1 MFGGFTESYPETI
14 MVGQGSIGVSNRSTL
29 ATYMGIMDDIRSIF
43 SKETGQPAGLFSFNS
58 IGACPI
64 CNGKGV
70 LTPDVAF
77 ADPVTIP
84 CEACDGTRYSDEA
97 LSYRYQDKNLVEILD
112 LTIDEAIN
120 YFKMPKI
127 IKRVNTLKDVG
138 LGYLTLGQT
147 TSSLSGGEV
156 QRLKLAS
163 HLQKEGQIYLLDEPS
178 LGLHKKDNGKLLDV
192 FQILVNRGNSVII
205 IEHNLD
211 FIAASDWVIELG
223 PGGGKQGGHIIFEGT
238 PEEMLNAETLTAK
251 WLKDGVGV
259 RKQFT

>member
-1 MFGGFTESYPETI
+1 MWRYEIFR
-14 MVGQGSIGVSNRSTL
+14 RST
-29 ATYMGIMDDIRSIF
+29 
-43 SKETGQPAGLFSFNS
+43 
-58 IGACPI
+58 
-64 CNGKGV
+64 V
-70 LTPDVAF
+70 
-77 ADPVTIP
+77 
-84 CEACDGTRYSDEA
+84 
-97 LSYRYQDKNLVEILD
+97 YRYQDKNIVEILD

-147 TSSLSGGEV
+147 TSSLSGGEI

-178 LGLHKKDNGKLLDV
+178 LGLHTKDNGKLLDV
-192 FQILVNRGNSVII
+192 FQNLVNKGNSVII

-238 PEEMLNAETLTAK
+238 PEEMLNADTLTAK
-251 WLKDGVGV
+251 WLGQRD
-259 RKQFT
+259 RHRDSAR